1 MKLFKFLLFRTKY
14 ALGFIKPEVDT
25 FAEDRAR
32 MAQYICKTYSPANRV
47 KLVKELKELIE
58 SDMCNEAK
66 ELAGRFNEAYEAYL
80 KISKNF

>member
-1 MKLFKFLLFRTKY
+1 MKLFKLLLFRTKY

-47 KLVKELKELIE
+47 KLVKELKDLIE

-66 ELAGRFNEAYEAYL
+66 ELGERFTQTYEAYL
-80 KISKNF
+80 TISKNE